1 MVGMSVLA
9 RDLSTKTLIS
19 LTLLALFVGCVHA
32 QTIEDGIMLTK
43 GNLFSGNIYS
53 HDSWDHYWQGTL
65 NRANGNLGTV
75 TTQTNTWFANYGVT
89 SRLNVIG
96 MVPYVWTEA
105 SQGVLSSQKGFQ
117 DITIAAK
124 YSIVDRPLTRVGS
137 LRAIA
142 GVAAAIP
149 LTEYNPDFLPLSIG
163 NQSKRIAARFT
174 LNFQANRGWFLNASG
189 AHTWR
194 SDVTLDRPYY
204 YTDNQLFLTDQVKM
218 PSVFDQVVSAG
229 YLKHGLMTDF
239 SFSQQ
244 FTQGGGDIRRQ
255 DAPFISNH
263 MNYSKIRAMVM
274 VPVPKLRNLALQFA
288 YTRTL
293 DGRNVG
299 ESTTFTT
306 ALLYTVHFHGRSPR
320 Q

>member
-1 MVGMSVLA
+1 MVGRSVLA

-65 NRANGNLGTV
+65 NRVNGNLGTV
-75 TTQTNTWFANYGVT
+75 TTQTNTWFANYAVT

-174 LNFQANRGWFLNASG
+174 LNFQANRG
-189 AHTWR
+189 
-194 SDVTLDRPYY
+194 
-204 YTDNQLFLTDQVKM
+204 
-218 PSVFDQVVSAG
+218 
-229 YLKHGLMTDF
+229 
-239 SFSQQ
+239 
-244 FTQGGGDIRRQ
+244 
-255 DAPFISNH
+255 
-263 MNYSKIRAMVM
+263 
-274 VPVPKLRNLALQFA
+274 
-288 YTRTL
+288 
-293 DGRNVG
+293 
-299 ESTTFTT
+299 
-306 ALLYTVHFHGRSPR
+306 
-320 Q
+320 